1 MESTTTADA
10 SPREGALPADQRT
23 SVDQAPPEARAETG
37 ASSPSGSQPARARWR
52 QRGNQVTPPPWRV
65 EGVPDKERDKG
76 GGRTDWSRFWLVLA
90 GYCSSTGPC
99 QRSCSAR
106 QRAPR
111 CPTRSSSPK

>member
-52 QRGNQVTPPPWRV
+52 R
-65 EGVPDKERDKG
+65 
-76 GGRTDWSRFWLVLA
+76 
-90 GYCSSTGPC
+90 
-99 QRSCSAR
+99 SAR
-106 QRAPR
+106 PSAAAPGWW
-111 CPTRSSSPK
+111 P